1 MVDFNPIRDLRSP
14 EADPFNVPAGQSTE
28 EVEQIRLRL
37 VLTKEKTEDIVKLIK
52 RKGLVFKKDV
62 EKIQELQRRL
72 RKTIP
77 RIPIL
82 RGDASVQGG
91 SERQTTLRRG
101 SLDLDF
107 NRFRTTSTKP
117 VRDPFPILDI
127 IITAVL
133 LRLGI
138 RKQVKVQGGNKII
151 KFFRTKTN
159 EPVKVKDFVKILEKE
174 FAKTKNPAY
183 KTLLQQLKLSQAT
196 KQKVLS
202 QKEGFASSS
211 KKFSKIKDVE
221 TTMFPK
227 GRTLTL
233 TRRNSNRLLR
243 DLRKSAKD
251 NNGLGAENFDEVAAS
266 TDLVLKEMKNSL
278 FNKIGRLTPG
288 SKEFNQTKRA
298 IEKIDDTLIKVNDIR
313 SDVVESR
320 GLTTIG
326 GGLAEKDVNKTF
338 FEKITE
344 KANKK
349 AIKKSEKEG
358 FIYESPFRN
367 PKNINKKNAPQG
379 NESPLINSLIND
391 SMNNDIAMLNTDTS
405 YRDIIIIKTDQA

>member
-243 DLRKSAKD
+243 DLRNSAKK